1 MARLMKGNE
10 AVVVGALYAGCDAF
24 FGYPITPAS
33 EIAHAAAD
41 WFPAL
46 GRVFIQA
53 ECETASISMV
63 YGAGA
68 AGKLAMTATSGP
80 GMSLMQEGLS
90 YMGGTHIPGVIV
102 NIQRAG
108 PALGNVYPEQADYNQ
123 AVKGGGHG
131 SYHAMVLA
139 PASVQE
145 MCDLTMRAF
154 RLAFQYRTP
163 VIVLSDAVQGQMTE
177 PLRLPEAEQPRP
189 TGLESWAVQA
199 TPATRGNLLTSIFLD
214 TTVLEKLNNDL
225 QQKYASMAAD
235 AAAENYRTEDA
246 ELVFLAYGTSSRIA
260 RTAVDQLRASGV
272 RAGLFRPLTLF
283 PFPREA
289 LCRLADRKLIVVEM
303 SCGQFFEDVLYQ
315 FAAGAKRVPDV
326 QLVNRMGGAVVPL
339 ETVVETARKLV

>member
-1 MARLMKGNE
+1 MVRLMKGNE

-33 EIAHAAAD
+33 EVAHAAAD
-41 WFPAL
+41 WFPAV

-63 YGAGA
+63 YGAGG

-90 YMGGTHIPGVIV
+90 YMGGTSIPGVVV

-145 MCDLTMRAF
+145 LCDFTMRAF
-154 RLAFQYRTP
+154 QLAFQYRTP

-177 PLRLPEAEQPRP
+177 PLRMPVAELPRP
-189 TGLESWAVQA
+189 AGVEIWAVQG

-214 TTVLEKLNNDL
+214 VAVLEEVNNDL
-225 QQKYASMAAD
+225 QRKYAAMQVEAG
-235 AAAENYRTEDA
+235 AENYRTDDA
-246 ELVFLAYGTSSRIA
+246 EIVFLAYGTSSRVA
-260 RTAVDQLRASGV
+260 RTAVNQLRAEGV

-283 PFPREA
+283 PFPREE
-289 LCRLADRKLIVVEM
+289 LCRLADRKLVAVEM
-303 SCGQFFEDVLYQ
+303 SCGQFCDDVIFQ
-315 FAAGAKRVPDV
+315 FATGLGSVPKV
-326 QLVNRMGGAVVPL
+326 HLVNRMGGAVVPL
-339 ETVVETARKLV
+339 ETVVQAARKLV

>member
-41 WFPAL
+41 WFPAV
-46 GRVFIQA
+46 GRVFVQA

-90 YMGGTHIPGVIV
+90 YMGGTNIPGVIV

-145 MCDLTMRAF
+145 MCDFTMRAF
-154 RLAFQYRTP
+154 QLAFQYRTP

-177 PLRLPEAEQPRP
+177 PLRLPDVELPRP
-189 TGLESWAVQA
+189 TGLDAWAVQA

-214 TTVLEKLNNDL
+214 IDVLEKLNNDL
-225 QQKYASMAAD
+225 QQKYAAMAAD
-235 AAAENYRTEDA
+235 AMCENYRTDDA
-246 ELVFLAYGTSSRIA
+246 ELIFLAYGTSSRTA

-303 SCGQFFEDVLYQ
+303 SSGQFREDVLYQ
-315 FAAGAKRVPDV
+315 FAEGLQRVPTV
-326 QLVNRMGGAVVPL
+326 HLVNRMGGSLVPL
-339 ETVVETARKLV
+339 EAVVQIARKLV